1 MNSEDLFKESIG
13 GNGYTHFYNYMKKCD
28 ITIFKQNEN
37 LNYMTEHL
45 GERQAT
51 FGKLWLNE
59 IYNLNMISKE
69 EILKLIIVNDQY
81 GNPEQYQI
89 DEYFCSPNTLKY
101 IYFGLLNIKT
111 ILQKN
116 IENFNFIEIGGGYGG
131 QCLILQSLFKKF
143 NILVKKYVLID
154 LDEVVNFQKKYVNN
168 HDPNNNC
175 VFISCVEYD
184 KYDFSCKNFLFS
196 SYSLSEL
203 SHNVRNEYYKNLL
216 PNIQNGFIVWNNGVF
231 DFPIECITV
240 QETPLTSGA
249 NKFVYF

>member
-1 MNSEDLFKESIG
+1 MSDLFKESIG
-13 GNGYTHFYNYMKKCD
+13 GNGYTNFYNYMKTCD
-28 ITIFKQNEN
+28 IENFKQNEN

-45 GERQAT
+45 GESYVI

-69 EILKLIIVNDQY
+69 EIFVLANINDQY
-81 GNPEQYQI
+81 GNPQKYQI

-116 IENFNFIEIGGGYGG
+116 IEHFNFIEIGGGYGG
-131 QCLILQSLFKKF
+131 QCLILQMLFKKF
-143 NILVKKYVLID
+143 NISVEKYILID
-154 LDEVVNFQKKYVNN
+154 LDEVVNFQKKYINN
-168 HDPNNNC
+168 HDSNNNC
-175 VFISCVEYD
+175 VFLSCFEYIEHN
-184 KYDFSCKNFLFS
+184 FSGKNFLFS

-203 SHNVRNEYYKNLL
+203 SHGIRNDYYKNLL
-216 PNIQNGFIVWNNGVF
+216 PNIQNGFIVWNNTVF
-231 DFPIECITV
+231 DFPIECVTL
-240 QETPLTSGA
+240 QETPLTSEA